1 MEKSSVN
8 KSSLGKF
15 VTGTT
20 IGVGL
25 GMLFAPKSG
34 KETRKILT
42 NSIEKLISEAKEL
55 DKDNIKEIITKK
67 AQEIELE
74 IKELDKEKTL
84 KIVKEKAKNIQ
95 TKADDLYKLAIEKGT
110 PILEKTASDVKKNYN
125 KTREIDIY
133 YLFFFNYLK

>member
-110 PILEKTASDVKKNYN
+110 PILEKTASDVKKNTEDEL
-125 KTREIDIY
+125 KKIITRLE
-133 YLFFFNYLK
+133 K